1 MTDDGGSGQG
11 SGGGSGQK
19 WSDSGNVIK
28 VDQQETDQKLLVMH
42 RKEIKLLLRLSHLM
56 PVFDHLSLL
65 CTVFPTPIATFP

>member
-1 MTDDGGSGQG
+1 MTDDGSSSQG

-42 RKEIKLLLRLSHLM
+42 RKEIKLL
-56 PVFDHLSLL
+56 
-65 CTVFPTPIATFP
+65 